1 MLKDFISRIER
12 TAVYRQLRALW
23 WTIRGQASE
32 GRRSEA
38 VDYFLLGYTIP
49 RTSAILHPGL
59 GGPALL
65 ERQRDIE
72 ESIRQYTLSL
82 EKEIADM
89 LEARRQAQL
98 QALAQA
104 AQEGQANQPA
114 AATPAAPGDL
124 LGQLLGV
131 A

>member
-12 TAVYRQLRALW
+12 SAIYRQARALW
-23 WTIRGQASE
+23 WTIRGQASD

-49 RTSAILHPGL
+49 RTSAILNPGL

-72 ESIRQYTLSL
+72 ESIRQYALSL

-89 LEARRQAQL
+89 IEARRQAQL
-98 QALAQA
+98 QALAEA
-104 AQEGQANQPA
+104 AQQAQPA
-114 AATPAAPGDL
+114 APAPAAAPGDL
-124 LGQLLGV
+124 LDQLLG
-131 A
+131 AA

>member
-1 MLKDFISRIER
+1 MLKDFLSRIER
-12 TAVYRQLRALW
+12 SPIYRQLRTLW
-23 WTIRGQASE
+23 WVIRGQASD
-32 GRRSEA
+32 GRRGEA

-59 GGPALL
+59 GGPPLL
-65 ERQRDIE
+65 DKQRDIE
-72 ESIRQYTLSL
+72 EAIRQYTLSL

-89 LEARRQAQL
+89 IEARRQAQL
-98 QALAQA
+98 QALAEA
-104 AQEGQANQPA
+104 AQEAQPTAAAPA
-114 AATPAAPGDL
+114 ASDL